1 MYKLKRETTPDF
13 MIPGLDRRKYPRFS
27 NPLPVEYRQVDESR
41 VRLGYANNICEG
53 GLMISL
59 TDQPA
64 VGEGLQLK
72 IFFVSGRNLRTVD
85 AIEVTGRVVWSK
97 PATPKVGYYQ
107 IGLKFENISPE
118 DVESL
123 RRFLNHFGKR
133 Y

>member
-1 MYKLKRETTPDF
+1 VGPFLIGAT
-13 MIPGLDRRKYPRFS
+13 I
-27 NPLPVEYRQVDESR
+27 EYRQVDNSR
-41 VRLGYANNICEG
+41 VSIGYANNICEG